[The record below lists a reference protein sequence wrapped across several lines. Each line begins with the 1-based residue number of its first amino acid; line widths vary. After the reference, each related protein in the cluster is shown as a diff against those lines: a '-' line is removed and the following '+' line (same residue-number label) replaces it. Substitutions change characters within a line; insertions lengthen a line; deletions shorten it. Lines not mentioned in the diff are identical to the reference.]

1 MTLISIASAMLA
13 RLAGAPAGVV
23 LIAKWSALLGLAWLA
38 HRALAGRNPRWRVLL
53 WRGSIAGVGLV
64 AALAFVP
71 PVVRWPVAP
80 EARPIAGD
88 LPRDEARPR
97 PRPSAPVAAPR
108 PITIV
113 EAGPEDAGEPDP
125 TPRFASAPPAM
136 ATGYVAPADRAVVRR
151 PWETGTWL
159 MLAWAIGSIALAS
172 RLILAGRRLSAI
184 VRRSAEAPEGVVD
197 EFLDVAALL
206 GGTWGV
212 VVRRSAEV
220 SAPCLAR
227 IFRPV
232 ILLPDLPG
240 GSFGRDDLRAI
251 LAHELAHARGH
262 DLAWNLAAHLASIGL
277 WFHPLAWRIRDA
289 HASACDAVCDAVAA
303 DQLGDVKSYARTLA
317 RLALNVEGPP
327 PATGLAMARSSD
339 VGRRIEA
346 LDRRLYR
353 TPPSR
358 RIVMAAMSLA
368 SLMAALIGGLAI
380 TRAEPPQAAP
390 QAPEKPATSAEAP
403 KEGGRMEVKAVEA
416 AGGRPLEGV
425 SIFFQGRF
433 DGKLRQGT
441 VVTGKDGKAVVEWP
455 AASKIEYLKLFTTRS
470 KFVPIYKDWTDDK
483 RPIELPGSQEFRYEA
498 GTTIGGI
505 VRDEAGR
512 PIAGAKVSVMAP
524 VAEKENFSHWL
535 GFPVTDAEGRWRLDE
550 APAVLA
556 GVSVRVEH
564 PDYRPGSAGAS
575 RDLDTV
581 AVLAKGLA
589 VKGRVLDLEGR
600 PIAGASAIIGH
611 DIWGSD
617 PPTAKA
623 DASGVF
629 TLVNCPEGPSVVTV
643 QAPGFAPELR
653 DVRVGDAGEPVEF
666 RLGPSSTLRVRVV
679 DREGKP
685 VVGAFFAADTWR
697 GHRSIRFRADTD
709 AEGRIVWKDA
719 PKDVVLCDMGIRG
732 FMARRHLPLTA
743 SDAEQTI
750 TLDPELVISGRV
762 TESSTGRPI
771 PEFRIVQGRRF
782 EGQERTYW
790 SRGEGPAFVDGQYS
804 IKLSE
809 PSAAYFVLV

>member
-1 MTLISIASAMLA
+1 MTLVSIASAMLA
-13 RLAGAPAGVV
+13 RLAGAPVGIV

-38 HRALAGRNPRWRVLL
+38 HRAMAGRNPRWRVLV
-53 WRGSIAGVGLV
+53 WRGSIAGLALV

-71 PVVRWPVAP
+71 PVVRWPVAV
-80 EARPIAGD
+80 EARPIADD

-108 PITIV
+108 PITV
-113 EAGPEDAGEPDP
+113 VVAKPEVARQPHREPP
-125 TPRFASAPPAM
+125 FASVPPVLA
-136 ATGYVAPADRAVVRR
+136 AKPAAPADRAVVRR
-151 PWETGTWL
+151 PWEIGTWL
-159 MLAWAIGSIALAS
+159 MQAWAIGSIALAG
-172 RLILAGRRLSAI
+172 RLILAARRLSAI
-184 VRRSAEAPEGVVD
+184 VRRSAEVPEGVVD
-197 EFLDVAALL
+197 EFLDVAARL

-212 VVRRSAEV
+212 TVRRSAEV
-220 SAPCLAR
+220 GAPCLAGV
-227 IFRPV
+227 FRPI
-232 ILLPDLPG
+232 ILLPDLAG
-240 GSFGRDDLRAI
+240 ASFSRADLRAI

-277 WFHPLAWRIRDA
+277 WFHPFAWRVREA

-339 VGRRIEA
+339 VGRRIKA
-346 LDRRLYR
+346 LDRKLYR

-358 RIVMAAMSLA
+358 RIVMTAMSLA

-380 TRAEPPQAAP
+380 TRAESPQVAP
-390 QAPEKPATSAEAP
+390 QAPEKPAARAEAP
-403 KEGGRMEVKAVEA
+403 KEGGRMEVRAVEA

-455 AASKIEYLKLFTTRS
+455 DASKVEYLKLFTTKS

-483 RPIELPGSQEFRYEA
+483 RPIELPVSQEFRYEA
-498 GTTIGGI
+498 GTTIGGS

-512 PIAGAKVSVMAP
+512 PIAGAKVSVSAP
-524 VAEKENFSHWL
+524 VAEKENFMHWL
-535 GFPVTDAEGRWRLDE
+535 GFPKTDAEGRWRLDE
-550 APAVLA
+550 APGVLA

-564 PDYRPGSAGAS
+564 PDYRPAWAEAS
-575 RDLDTV
+575 RDLAVV
-581 AVLAKGLA
+581 AVLNKGLS

-600 PIAGASAIIGH
+600 PIAGASAVIGH

-617 PPTAKA
+617 PPTVKA

-629 TLVNCPEGPSVVTV
+629 TLANCPEGPSVVTV

-653 DVRVGDAGEPVEF
+653 DVRVGNGDEPVEF

-719 PKDVVLCDMGIRG
+719 PKDVVLCDMGMKG

-762 TESSTGRPI
+762 TETFDRPADPGVPDRPGSSFRGPGPDLLVARRGPGLRRRPVHDQT
-771 PEFRIVQGRRF
+771 E
-782 EGQERTYW
+782 
-790 SRGEGPAFVDGQYS
+790 
-804 IKLSE
+804 
-809 PSAAYFVLV
+809 